1 MNFFKHILAIAGSGA
16 TAYISARNL
25 RDMNTRPNMLAG
37 LQLAESNSVPLL
49 ETLSQRAA
57 SEGDDW
63 LAERLQ
69 RHANDERRH
78 GQIFAS
84 GLRNLNKQV
93 MSREELQQRSDQ
105 QKKTGRQQS
114 PFLAAYFEGYSQD
127 DLKAEVIEWPVF
139 FGSTYILEL
148 DASKDFV
155 RMAHALPATEPHSV
169 SLKKAILGIAKD
181 EEGHAAYLFDAMVR
195 RYSYFDALK
204 LADEWRERKTNAL
217 LAMVRGFMERQG
229 EMPSLVKEYRPEGN
243 EPDTISTEAN
253 TESNEE
259 TPLVAAS

>member
-1 MNFFKHILAIAGSGA
+1 MNFIKHILAIAGSGA

-25 RDMNTRPNMLAG
+25 RDINTRPNILAG

-105 QKKTGRQQS
+105 QKKAGRQQS
-114 PFLAAYFEGYSQD
+114 PFLSAYFEGYTQD
-127 DLKAEVIEWPVF
+127 DLKAEVIAWPLF
-139 FGSTYILEL
+139 FGSTYILEH

-155 RMAHALPATEPHSV
+155 RMAHALPEDEAHSV
-169 SLKKAILGIAKD
+169 SLKKAILSIAAD
-181 EEGHAAYLFDAMVR
+181 EEGHASYLFEAMVR
-195 RYSYFDALK
+195 RYSYLDALR

-217 LAMVRGFMERQG
+217 LAMVRGLIERQG
-229 EMPSLVKEYRPEGN
+229 DMPSMVKDYHPKSH
-243 EPDTISTEAN
+243 EPTMAPAEATTETQA
-253 TESNEE
+253 SK
-259 TPLVAAS
+259 PLVAAS